1 MKKFSLVVI
10 ISVLSMSILAA
21 VASAGEREWKGFHGV
36 YAMTG
41 SGSCL
46 FSFKVFIPGFPAP
59 LPDPRD
65 PVDPNPWVALVVQEG
80 IWTFE
85 RNGSGT
91 FHGKQ
96 FGMAPPPYPTPST
109 IGGPNATPVD
119 LIFDFDYDVTHGGK
133 ITVNVIPETFL
144 GTYLAGPL
152 VGLHYY
158 LASKMTMFGRISS
171 DHKSLT
177 LTNGDIEIPAIME
190 VQILTLPNTRSLYGI
205 CDIGRV
211 LIRVDE

>member
-1 MKKFSLVVI
+1 MKKLAVIVI
-10 ISVLSMSILAA
+10 IAALSMFMLDSVALA
-21 VASAGEREWKGFHGV
+21 GDRESKGFHGV

-59 LPDPRD
+59 PPDPLV
-65 PVDPNPWVALVVQEG
+65 PPDPNPWVALVVQEG

-85 RNGSGT
+85 RNGLGT
-91 FHGKQ
+91 FRGKQ

-109 IGGPNATPVD
+109 VGGPNATPVD
-119 LIFDFDYDVTHGGK
+119 LKFDFDYDVTHDGK

-144 GTYLAGPL
+144 GTYLAGPAVDKNYFL
-152 VGLHYY
+152 T
-158 LASKMTMFGRISS
+158 SEMTMFGQISR

-177 LTNGDIEIPAIME
+177 LTNGDIGTKEVME
-190 VQILTLPNTRSLYGI
+190 VQILKLPNLRLLYGI
-205 CDIGRV
+205 CDVGRV